1 MFIFILFG
9 KMLALIS
16 KGILQQISQVFIRK
30 NKREC
35 GSLTCVYDLKFA
47 GCAHRAAHI
56 RQCFFASFPAN

>member
-1 MFIFILFG
+1 
-9 KMLALIS
+9 MLAFIS